1 MKLRHG
7 FVSPAIAVPPAPT
20 FALGRLDRVLP
31 AACAVGDE
39 TAHGFGGYA
48 RCRSPARTSLPAA
61 AYLR

>member
-20 FALGRLDRVLP
+20 FTLHELSRVLP
-31 AACAVGDE
+31 AASAVGE
-39 TAHGFGGYA
+39 EAAHGSSGYA
-48 RCRSPARTSLPAA
+48 GVPLVVRTSWPAA